1 MARNPTNRV
10 SPEKKAVA
18 ERLRQVWLR
27 KKGDLGLTQT
37 QIAEKLDMSQSAFSQ
52 YLHGYVPTNTD
63 LIVRIASIMDV
74 DPRDIDPSVV
84 VSSAPRLTLASR
96 TLALRGGLMGD
107 LKRTEQTMEVAVNR
121 ELPTDQLSIVV
132 MDTDHYAPRY
142 FIGEHLIIQLVKPI
156 NINEGDELLV
166 QWPDGI
172 NELLRAGQRVA
183 DQHEMMDLLNPS
195 RQLGSLQVLRFEG
208 NVFKVVGRA

>member
-18 ERLRQVWLR
+18 ERLRQVWTR

-37 QIAEKLDMSQSAFSQ
+37 RIAEKLDMSQSAFSQ

-63 LIVRIASIMDV
+63 LITRIASILDV

-107 LKRTEQTMEVAVNR
+107 LKQSGEMVDVVINSEI
-121 ELPTDQLSIVV
+121 PTDHLSVV
-132 MDTDHYAPRY
+132 VVDTDHYAPRY
-142 FIGEHLIIQLVKPI
+142 FTGEHLVIQLIKSTDI
-156 NINEGDELLV
+156 QEGDELLV

-172 NELLRAGQRVA
+172 NELLRAGERVA

-195 RQLGSLQVLRFEG
+195 RQLSVLQVLRFEG
-208 NVFKVVGRA
+208 NVFRVVGRT